1 MGSRTPLRRAV
12 TIAVAALVGALALTL
27 IGQALGR
34 PGTVGA
40 DLPTTTALPDP
51 GGSPSRS
58 TASARES
65 SARESS
71 AGRVGVRP
79 ARLPAA
85 RPTVPPTALR
95 IPRLGVTLPIDPAGV
110 APDGQMALPDSP
122 RRLAWYR
129 FGAAPL
135 SARGATVLGGH
146 VDTLE
151 DGVGPLAQLVSL
163 RPGDR
168 VEVVAG
174 RRTVTYRVSTVARVP
189 KSRLDAAEVFSRTG
203 LPRLHLLTCGGAYLA
218 DRGGYQ
224 DNVVVVARPIA

>member
-1 MGSRTPLRRAV
+1 MGSRTHLQRAV
-12 TIAVAALVGALALTL
+12 TVAVAALVGALALTL

-34 PGTVGA
+34 TGTVGA
-40 DLPTTTALPDP
+40 DLPTATALPDP
-51 GGSPSRS
+51 GGSPSGD
-58 TASARES
+58 TP
-65 SARESS
+65 S
-71 AGRVGVRP
+71 AGDTPGERVGVRP
-79 ARLPAA
+79 ASLPAA
-85 RPTVPPTALR
+85 RPTASPTVLR
-95 IPRLGVTLPIDPAGV
+95 IPRLGVTLPIDPSGV

-146 VDTLE
+146 VDTLQ

-174 RRTVTYRVSTVARVP
+174 RRTVAYRVSSVARVP

-203 LPRLHLLTCGGAYLA
+203 PPRLHLLTCGGAYLA

-224 DNVVVVARPIA
+224 DNVVVVARPLE

>member
-12 TIAVAALVGALALTL
+12 TVAVAALVGALALTL
-27 IGQALGR
+27 IGQALER

-40 DLPTTTALPDP
+40 DLPTTTVLPDP
-51 GGSPSRS
+51 GGSPSRNA
-58 TASARES
+58 ASARES
-65 SARESS
+65 SN
-71 AGRVGVRP
+71 GGVGVRP

-85 RPTVPPTALR
+85 RPTVPPTVLR
-95 IPRLGVTLPIDPAGV
+95 IPRLGVTLPVDPAGV

-135 SARGATVLGGH
+135 SPRGATVLGGH

-151 DGVGPLAQLVSL
+151 DGVGPLARLVSL

-203 LPRLHLLTCGGAYLA
+203 PPRLHLLTCGGAYLA

-224 DNVVVVARPIA
+224 DNVVVVARPLA